1 MKPTLPWPSFDSG
14 VFNLDQTSKL
24 IPLKFLLNKH
34 IQSGQWSGNE
44 DIELPVG
51 QRTHFAL
58 GQVAVLLSTVEG
70 SI

>member
-1 MKPTLPWPSFDSG
+1 MKPCLPWPSFDSG

-24 IPLKFLLNKH
+24 IPLKFLLNRYR
-34 IQSGQWSGNE
+34 QSGQWSGNE

-58 GQVAVLLSTVEG
+58 GQVTVLLSTVEG
-70 SI
+70 SV